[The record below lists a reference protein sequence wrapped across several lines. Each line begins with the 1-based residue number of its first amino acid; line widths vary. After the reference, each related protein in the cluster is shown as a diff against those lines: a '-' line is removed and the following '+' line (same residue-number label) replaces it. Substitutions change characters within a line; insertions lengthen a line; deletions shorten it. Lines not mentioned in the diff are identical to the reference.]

1 MKFRV
6 EALLRIHDAVELFAG
21 SLPRVSLAL
30 EKASFAQGGG
40 DGLDD
45 EILRVKW
52 GAVEVF
58 GEDCGEFL
66 ENLRFHGI

>member
-6 EALLRIHDAVELFAG
+6 EGLLRIHDAVELFAG
-21 SLPRVSLAL
+21 SLPRRVADWLV
-30 EKASFAQGGG
+30 QGGG

-45 EILRVKW
+45 ELRRVKW

-58 GEDCGEFL
+58 AAHCGEFL